1 MRYKVGDKVRVKSRE
16 WYEANQIEGEVDC
29 GGLPFTPWLSAL
41 CGTIQTVEGIS
52 QDFGGSYYTLENVP
66 YLWNDLMFEDTVDFP
81 LENVPYLWNDLMFE
95 DTVDFPLDDDKA
107 LYDEL
112 DEVYWAN
119 MQHQYAGMA
128 MQTLMPQ
135 YEKMYNCWVEEQ
147 MQMDVELTPAQADK
161 AHEEFAAACADL
173 SALYA
178 DALVKRLKR
187 R

>member
-1 MRYKVGDKVRVKSRE
+1 MRYKVGDKVRVKSRD
-16 WYEANQIEGEVDC
+16 WYEKNQIDGEVDC
-29 GGLPFTPWLSAL
+29 GGLPFTAWLAAL
-41 CGTIQTVEGIS
+41 CGTIQIIEAIEER
-52 QDFGGSYYTLENVP
+52 FGGSYYRFENVQ
-66 YLWNDLMFEDTVDFP
+66 YLWNDLMLEDTA
-81 LENVPYLWNDLMFE
+81 
-95 DTVDFPLDDDKA
+95 DFPLDDDKA

-112 DEVYWAN
+112 DEAYWAN
-119 MQHQYAGMA
+119 MEHQYAGMA
-128 MQTLMPQ
+128 MQTLMPR
-135 YEKMYNCWVEEQ
+135 YEKMYDSWVEEQ

>member
-52 QDFGGSYYTLENVP
+52 QDFGGSYYT
-66 YLWNDLMFEDTVDFP
+66 